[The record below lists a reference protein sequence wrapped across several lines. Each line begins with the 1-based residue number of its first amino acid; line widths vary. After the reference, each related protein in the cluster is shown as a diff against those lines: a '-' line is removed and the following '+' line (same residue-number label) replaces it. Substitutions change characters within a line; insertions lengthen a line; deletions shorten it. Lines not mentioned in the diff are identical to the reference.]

1 MVVVPAETPVTN
13 PVPFMVATAVF
24 DETQALVVAGVAE
37 PVNCVCE
44 PAQTDNVPVIVGK
57 ALTVTSAVI
66 IHPLVLV

>member
-37 PVNCVCE
+37 PVNCVCN
-44 PAQTDNVPVIVGK
+44 PIQTANVPAMVGK
-57 ALTVTSAVI
+57 ALTVTSAVVA
-66 IHPLVLV
+66 HPPALV